1 MDAKYY
7 IVMGLFLLGCA
18 VSIRMGWLMGIRFTS
33 KQFTKERAAAVDE
46 EIRQKYYT
54 RLEEEFK
61 IAVEKR
67 AIEIV
72 DDCFAKMKEQ
82 EKENENEGSGSN

>member
-1 MDAKYY
+1 MTHEYY

-18 VSIRMGWLMGIRFTS
+18 SSIRIGWLMGIRFAS

-61 IAVEKR
+61 IAGEKR
-67 AIEIV
+67 AKEIV
-72 DDCFAKMKEQ
+72 DECFAKIEEQ
-82 EKENENEGSGSN
+82 EKENENDGSGSN